1 MKIIERPLYLD
12 RLKRLYG
19 TPDIKIITGLRRSG
33 KSELLRSFVNYLIE
47 SYNDINIIRIDF
59 GDLKFD
65 SLKNYKSLYDY
76 VEKMYDDSLKNVLI
90 VDEVQ
95 LCEKFELAINSFHN
109 SKNYDIY
116 LTGSNAFLLSSDL
129 ATLFTGRFIEIPVY
143 PFSFEEY
150 CSYFDIDRDYSE
162 HLQDYL
168 VAGGISGSYVYDN
181 KEDRAAYINDVYKT
195 LIKRDLIDRYN
206 LSDEALL
213 DNLAEFLMDNISNL
227 TNANNISKVLNY
239 NNIATNHV
247 TIGNYIKYLCNAFMF
262 YKVKRYDIKGKKY
275 LGTNDKYYLSDLSFR
290 YAILGVRN
298 IDYGRAYENIVAIE
312 LLRRGY
318 DIYVGALYQKEIDFV
333 AMKGDEK
340 IYIQVSDDVSSEKTM
355 QREIEPLLSIRD
367 GYPKMILSNTK
378 HPMSLI
384 DGVKHIDIARWLM
397 GDES

>member
-33 KSELLRSFVNYLIE
+33 KSELLRSFVNYLNK
-47 SYNDINIIRIDF
+47 SYTDINIIRIDF

-143 PFSFEEY
+143 PFSFKEY

-168 VAGGISGSYVYDN
+168 
-181 KEDRAAYINDVYKT
+181 R
-195 LIKRDLIDRYN
+195 
-206 LSDEALL
+206 
-213 DNLAEFLMDNISNL
+213 
-227 TNANNISKVLNY
+227 
-239 NNIATNHV
+239 
-247 TIGNYIKYLCNAFMF
+247 
-262 YKVKRYDIKGKKY
+262 
-275 LGTNDKYYLSDLSFR
+275 
-290 YAILGVRN
+290 
-298 IDYGRAYENIVAIE
+298 
-312 LLRRGY
+312 
-318 DIYVGALYQKEIDFV
+318 QKE
-333 AMKGDEK
+333 
-340 IYIQVSDDVSSEKTM
+340 
-355 QREIEPLLSIRD
+355 
-367 GYPKMILSNTK
+367 
-378 HPMSLI
+378 
-384 DGVKHIDIARWLM
+384 
-397 GDES
+397 

>member
-1 MKIIERPLYLD
+1 M
-12 RLKRLYG
+12 
-19 TPDIKIITGLRRSG
+19 
-33 KSELLRSFVNYLIE
+33 E
-47 SYNDINIIRIDF
+47 SYTDINIIRIDF

-168 VAGGISGSYVYDN
+168 AIGGLSGSYVYDN
-181 KEDRAAYINDVYKT
+181 KEDRVAYINDVYKT

-213 DNLAEFLMDNISNL
+213 DNLAKFLMDNISNL
-227 TNANNISKVLNY
+227 TNANNISKILNY
-239 NNIATNHV
+239 NKIATNHV

-318 DIYVGALYQKEIDFV
+318 DIYVGTLYQKEIDFV

-355 QREIEPLLSIRD
+355 QRELEPLLSIRD
-367 GYPKMILSNTK
+367 AYPKMILSNTK
-378 HPMSLI
+378 HPMTLI

>member
-1 MKIIERPLYLD
+1 M
-12 RLKRLYG
+12 
-19 TPDIKIITGLRRSG
+19 
-33 KSELLRSFVNYLIE
+33 
-47 SYNDINIIRIDF
+47 
-59 GDLKFD
+59 
-65 SLKNYKSLYDY
+65 
-76 VEKMYDDSLKNVLI
+76 
-90 VDEVQ
+90 
-95 LCEKFELAINSFHN
+95 
-109 SKNYDIY
+109 
-116 LTGSNAFLLSSDL
+116 
-129 ATLFTGRFIEIPVY
+129 
-143 PFSFEEY
+143 
-150 CSYFDIDRDYSE
+150 
-162 HLQDYL
+162 QDYL
-168 VAGGISGSYVYDN
+168 VAGGLSGSYVYDN
-181 KEDRAAYINDVYKT
+181 KEDRASYINDVYKT

-213 DNLAEFLMDNISNL
+213 DNLTEFLMDNISNL

-318 DIYVGALYQKEIDFV
+318 DIYVGTLYQKEIDFV

-355 QREIEPLLSIRD
+355 QRELEPLLSIRD

-397 GDES
+397 RDES

>member
-1 MKIIERPLYLD
+1 MYLD

-33 KSELLRSFVNYLIE
+33 KSELLRSFVNYLNK

-355 QREIEPLLSIRD
+355 QRELEPLLSIRD